1 MRTLALVA
9 GLTLVFGGSVSW
21 AQKAAEKARPA
32 AKAKGEAKTQAGAAA
47 AVTVELVGLEITKP
61 APQKNEGGGRVMM
74 SGQDGVRLKL
84 RLIDE
89 SESIVAVDEKASK
102 VSSFTDDKGTD
113 LTGTKGGG
121 GGFGSSSFSAQKFG
135 AEPLSLVEVQQPG
148 MPAHGATKLQLKGE
162 LVVIRA
168 SGEKT
173 SEQKNVALKKNSK
186 ITVGPVP
193 LIVEEVRDSGFGEM
207 KLTVTLSTDKPLD
220 AIKRIEFADA
230 SGKAIEQ
237 EQMGSGSFGFGDK
250 TTYQRTIGLAKKLDK
265 ATVRITH
272 HDKMETVKV
281 PLELEFGVGF

>member
-9 GLTLVFGGSVSW
+9 GLTLVIGGSVAW
-21 AQKAAEKARPA
+21 AQKAAEKAKPA
-32 AKAKGEAKTQAGAAA
+32 AKAKGEAKAGASAA
-47 AVTVELVGLEITKP
+47 GSVTVELVGLEITKP
-61 APQKNEGGGRVMM
+61 APQKSEGGGRVI
-74 SGQDGVRLKL
+74 SGNEGVRLKL

-89 SESIVAVDEKASK
+89 GESIVAIDEKASK
-102 VSSFTDDKGTD
+102 VSVFADDKGTD
-113 LTGTKGGG
+113 LTNAKGGG
-121 GGFGSSSFSAQKFG
+121 GGFGLSPFSAHKFG
-135 AEPLSLVEVQQPG
+135 AEPLSMVEVQQPG
-148 MPAHGATKLQLKGE
+148 VPVRGATKLQLKGE

-173 SEQKNVALKKNSK
+173 AEQKNLALKKDSK

-193 LIVEEVRDSGFGEM
+193 LIVEEIRDSGFGEM

-220 AIKRIEFADA
+220 AIKKIEFADA
-230 SGKAIEQ
+230 SGKAVEQ
-237 EQMGSGSFGFGDK
+237 EQMGSGSFGFGGK